1 MVSEFKW
8 KWEYNVKCTNQSVCV
23 WGGYVLR
30 DKVKIYIFYI
40 FVKEYNTSLFIKII
54 DILQDMG
61 CDRKAGSVTIIV
73 GDILAI

>member
-1 MVSEFKW
+1 MWNAKISQ
-8 KWEYNVKCTNQSVCV
+8 CVCV
-23 WGGYVLR
+23 VCVSAHLHVCVLR
-30 DKVKIYIFYI
+30 DKGKTYI

-61 CDRKAGSVTIIV
+61 CDRKVGSVAIIV

>member
-1 MVSEFKW
+1 MGIQCEMHKSV
-8 KWEYNVKCTNQSVCV
+8 SVCV

>member
-1 MVSEFKW
+1 MGIQCEMHKSV
-8 KWEYNVKCTNQSVCV
+8 SVCV
-23 WGGYVLR
+23 CVWCVIR
-30 DKVKIYIFYI
+30 DIVKIYIFYI

-61 CDRKAGSVTIIV
+61 CDRKAGSVAIIV

>member
-1 MVSEFKW
+1 MQKSVS
-8 KWEYNVKCTNQSVCV
+8 V
-23 WGGYVLR
+23 YVLSLHVCILR
-30 DKVKIYIFYI
+30 NKVKIYIFYI

-61 CDRKAGSVTIIV
+61 CDRKAGSVAIIV